1 MGVALLGEEGGHMK
15 TYLRGELYIFSGIMI
30 TVIVLFASYIALSS
44 YGTSGYIAVCI
55 VGATMVLTML
65 YGVVYGG
72 FLTIIAVAGM
82 GIVLMKNAAMHVPLQ
97 VNAPMPDLHMLA
109 LFVVAQLLILTMAT
123 LLHNQFHKLATRS
136 TMMAEHIHTL
146 IAVDEV
152 TQFDNETRMRQE
164 ILREMKRVDRHG
176 GCFTML
182 VVTFTHYDEFL
193 RTYGEKELQHVLRKM
208 AEKVTELLRASDYKY
223 RFGQQQ
229 FVFLLI
235 ETPEVMMP
243 SVVGKLHEEARQHPL
258 LNGRK
263 VTLHF
268 TIETVT
274 YNDTM
279 RLTTVE
285 DLFSHTNVL

>member
-1 MGVALLGEEGGHMK
+1 MK
-15 TYLRGELYIFSGIMI
+15 TYLRGEMYIFIGIMT

-55 VGATMVLTML
+55 IGATMVLTML

-72 FLTIIAVAGM
+72 LLTIIAVIGI
-82 GIVLMKNAAMHVPLQ
+82 GIVLIRHSFVDTSLQ
-97 VNAPMPDLHMLA
+97 VDIPIPDLHMLA
-109 LFVVAQLLILTMAT
+109 LFAVAQLLILTMAT
-123 LLHNQFHKLATRS
+123 LLHNQFQRLATRS
-136 TMMAEHIHTL
+136 TMMAEHIQTL

-164 ILREMKRVDRHG
+164 ILREMRRVDRHD

-182 VVTFTHYDEFL
+182 VFTFTHYDEFL

-235 ETPEVMMP
+235 ETPEEMMP
-243 SVVGKLHEEARQHPL
+243 NVVKKLHEEASKHPL

-274 YNDTM
+274 YDDTM
-279 RLTTVE
+279 MLTTVD
-285 DLFSHTNVL
+285 DLFSRTNVL

>member
-1 MGVALLGEEGGHMK
+1 MK
-15 TYLRGELYIFSGIMI
+15 TYLRGELYIFIGIMT

-72 FLTIIAVAGM
+72 LITIIAVIGI
-82 GIVLMKNAAMHVPLQ
+82 GIVLISNTAINTPLQ
-97 VNAPMPDLHMLA
+97 VNVPMPDLHMLV
-109 LFVVAQLLILTMAT
+109 LFAVAQLLILMMAT

-136 TMMAEHIHTL
+136 TVMAEHIQTL

-164 ILREMKRVDRHG
+164 ISREMKRVDRHG

-182 VVTFTHYDEFL
+182 VFTFIHYDEFL
-193 RTYGEKELQHVLRKM
+193 QTYGEKEMQHLLRKM

-235 ETPEVMMP
+235 ETPEEMMP
-243 SVVGKLHEEARQHPL
+243 NVVKKLHEEASKHPL

-274 YNDTM
+274 YDDTM

-285 DLFSHTNVL
+285 ELFSHTNVL